1 MLYFSSDFRETAS
14 RLEHQL
20 DKALEREEAA
30 LVASASNSAEPTY
43 ALDLCRRCVS
53 DQGILLESSSRGSSA
68 GGGGDPVSV
77 MRLRFRGD
85 GEVSDGEDGGASEM
99 IISQGGFSTISL
111 IEPPVDIQGLEL
123 DTT

>member
-1 MLYFSSDFRETAS
+1 MLHFSLDFRETAS

-30 LVASASNSAEPTY
+30 LVASSANSLKSSY

-53 DQGILLESSSRGSSA
+53 DRGILATSSRGSSA
-68 GGGGDPVSV
+68 GGGRDPVSV
-77 MRLRFRGD
+77 MRLKGD

-99 IISQGGFSTISL
+99 TISQGGCSTISL